1 MSAFFGV
8 FQCGAPSCL
17 HAHNEFVEN
26 LVNETK
32 VLKKN
37 AFLAPKTKH
46 YQITT

>member
-8 FQCGAPSCL
+8 FQCGAPICL

-32 VLKKN
+32 VLKKMH
-37 AFLAPKTKH
+37 LAPKTKH